1 MAATFDKVLIPVD
14 FSLNTEIAVKKAVE
28 LVGSDET
35 VFHLLHVVHPANKT
49 KNQFR
54 VWVAERDL
62 HQLKYTIQQSG
73 PHIWVK
79 IHILLGRSVR
89 QTIIECASMLNPNLI
104 IIGKQNNH
112 RRWFLSGSV
121 SPDVVAK
128 RTNCPVLTV
137 KPGSM
142 DNRTRVIVL
151 PIRDFLPERKL
162 EWAVLLAKRFKAQ
175 VHLLAVGEEAGPK
188 DGLLSQNF
196 LKAYHLLRDNLHH
209 PVEYSASTRHNPAKA
224 ALSYAELIM
233 ADMILVNPQ
242 TESGVSGFTGF
253 RHISDLL
260 ARDSK
265 IQVLDVQPYEM
276 EKRAGDN

>member
-1 MAATFDKVLIPVD
+1 MPATFDKILIPVD
-14 FSLNTEIAVKKAVE
+14 FSLNTEIAVKKAIE
-28 LVGSDET
+28 FVGSDET
-35 VFHLLHVVHPANKT
+35 VIHLLHVLHPGKGP

-54 VWVAERDL
+54 LWIAERDL
-62 HQLKYTIQQSG
+62 HQWKYTIQQSG
-73 PHIWVK
+73 PQIKVTV
-79 IHILLGRSVR
+79 HILRGSSVR
-89 QTIIECASMLNPNLI
+89 QAIIECASMLKPDLI
-104 IIGKQNNH
+104 IIGKQNTH
-112 RRWFLSGSV
+112 RHWFLSESV
-121 SPDVVAK
+121 SPDIVAK

-188 DGLLSQNF
+188 DGLVSQPF
-196 LKAYHLLRDNLHH
+196 LKAYHHLREKLHH
-209 PVEYSASTRHNPAKA
+209 PVEYSAATRHNPAKA

-242 TESGVSGFTGF
+242 TESGISGFTGS

-260 ARDSK
+260 TRDSK
-265 IQVLDVQPYEM
+265 IQVLDVQPYQM
-276 EKRAGDN
+276 EKPIGNN

>member
-1 MAATFDKVLIPVD
+1 MAATFDKILIPVD
-14 FSLNTEIAVKKAVE
+14 FSVNTEIAVKKAVE

-35 VFHLLHVVHPANKT
+35 VIHLLHVVHPAKKT

-54 VWVAERDL
+54 IWVAERDL
-62 HQLKYTIQQSG
+62 NQLKYTIQESG
-73 PHIWVK
+73 PHIKVR
-79 IHILLGRSVR
+79 IHILLGHSIG
-89 QTIIECASMLNPNLI
+89 QTIIECACMVNPNLI

-112 RRWFLSGSV
+112 RRWLLSGSI
-121 SPDVVAK
+121 SPDIVAK

-175 VHLLAVGEEAGPK
+175 VHLLAVGEESGPK
-188 DGLLSQNF
+188 DGLLSQTF
-196 LKAYHLLRDNLHH
+196 LKAYHHLREKLHH
-209 PVEYSASTRHNPAKA
+209 PIEYSAAPRHSPAKA
-224 ALSYAELIM
+224 ALRYAELIM
-233 ADMILVNPQ
+233 ADMILVNPH

-265 IQVLDVQPYEM
+265 IQVLDVQPYEK
-276 EKRAGDN
+276 ETI

>member
-1 MAATFDKVLIPVD
+1 MAATFDKILIPVD
-14 FSLNTEIAVKKAVE
+14 FSVNTEIAVKKAVE

-35 VFHLLHVVHPANKT
+35 VIHLLHVVHPAKKT

-54 VWVAERDL
+54 IWVAERDL
-62 HQLKYTIQQSG
+62 NQLKYTIQESG
-73 PHIWVK
+73 PHIKVR
-79 IHILLGRSVR
+79 IHILLGHSIG
-89 QTIIECASMLNPNLI
+89 QTIIECACMVNPNLI

-112 RRWFLSGSV
+112 RRWLLSGSI
-121 SPDVVAK
+121 SPDIVAK

-175 VHLLAVGEEAGPK
+175 VHLLAVGEESGPK
-188 DGLLSQNF
+188 DGLLSQTF
-196 LKAYHLLRDNLHH
+196 LKAYHHLREKLHH
-209 PVEYSASTRHNPAKA
+209 PVEYSADTRHNPAKA
-224 ALSYAELIM
+224 ALSYAKLIM

-253 RHISDLL
+253 RHLSDLL

-265 IQVLDVQPYEM
+265 IQVLDVQPYEK
-276 EKRAGDN
+276 ETI

>member
-1 MAATFDKVLIPVD
+1 MAATFDKILIPVD

-28 LVGSDET
+28 LVGPDPAI
-35 VFHLLHVVHPANKT
+35 FHLLHIVPPGKQS
-49 KNQFR
+49 KNRFR
-54 VWVAERDL
+54 AWVAERDL
-62 HQLKYTIQQSG
+62 NQWKYMIQESG
-73 PHIWVK
+73 PHIRVN
-79 IHILLGRSVR
+79 IHVLWGRSVG
-89 QTIIECASMLNPNLI
+89 QTIIECAGMLSPDLI

-112 RRWFLSGSV
+112 RRWFLSGSA

-128 RTNCPVLTV
+128 KTGCPVLTV
-137 KPGSM
+137 KPGSL

-175 VHLLAVGEEAGPK
+175 VHLLAIGEDAGPK
-188 DGLLSQNF
+188 DGLLSQTF
-196 LKAYHLLRDNLHH
+196 LKAYHHLREKLHH
-209 PVEYSASTRHNPAKA
+209 PVEYSAATRHSPAKA

-242 TESGVSGFTGF
+242 TESGIAGFTGF

-260 ARDSK
+260 TRDSR
-265 IQVLDVQPYEM
+265 IQVLDVQPYETSSPL
-276 EKRAGDN
+276 

>member
-1 MAATFDKVLIPVD
+1 MAATFDEILIPVD
-14 FSLNTEIAVKKAVE
+14 FSFNTEIAVKKAVE
-28 LVGSDET
+28 LVGSEET
-35 VFHLLHVVHPANKT
+35 VIHLLHVVRPAKKT

-62 HQLKYTIQQSG
+62 QQLKYTIQQFG
-73 PHIWVK
+73 PNMRVK
-79 IHILLGRSVR
+79 IHILLGHSVR
-89 QTIIECASMLNPNLI
+89 ETIIECAFMLNPDLI
-104 IIGKQNNH
+104 IVGKQNNH
-112 RRWFLSGSV
+112 RRWFGSGTV
-121 SPDVVAK
+121 SPDIVAK

-137 KPGSM
+137 KPGSL
-142 DNRTRVIVL
+142 DNRTRVIIL

-175 VHLLAVGEEAGPK
+175 VHLLAVGEEAEPK
-188 DGLLSQNF
+188 DGLLSQTF
-196 LKAYHLLRDNLHH
+196 LKAYHHLREKLHH
-209 PVEYSASTRHNPAKA
+209 PVEYSADTRHNPAKA

-260 ARDSK
+260 ARDSR
-265 IQVLDVQPYEM
+265 IQVLDVQPYEK
-276 EKRAGDN
+276 EKI

>member
-1 MAATFDKVLIPVD
+1 MAATFDKILIPVD

-35 VFHLLHVVHPANKT
+35 VIHLLHVVHPAKKT

-54 VWVAERDL
+54 IWVAERDL
-62 HQLKYTIQQSG
+62 NQLKYTIQESG
-73 PHIWVK
+73 PHIKVR
-79 IHILLGRSVR
+79 IHILLGHSIG
-89 QTIIECASMLNPNLI
+89 QTIIECACMVDPNLI

-112 RRWFLSGSV
+112 RRWLLSGSI
-121 SPDVVAK
+121 SPDIVAK

-188 DGLLSQNF
+188 DGLLSQTF
-196 LKAYHLLRDNLHH
+196 LKAYHHLREKLHH
-209 PVEYSASTRHNPAKA
+209 PVEYSADTRHNPAKA
-224 ALSYAELIM
+224 ALSYAKLIM

-253 RHISDLL
+253 RHLSDLL

-265 IQVLDVQPYEM
+265 IQVLDVQPYEK
-276 EKRAGDN
+276 ETR

>member
-1 MAATFDKVLIPVD
+1 MAATFDKILIPVD

-28 LVGSDET
+28 LVGSDAT
-35 VFHLLHVVHPANKT
+35 VIHLLHIVRPGKKA
-49 KNQFR
+49 KNQFN

-62 HQLKYTIQQSG
+62 NQWKYTIQESG
-73 PHIWVK
+73 PNISVK
-79 IHILLGRSVR
+79 VHILRGRPVLE
-89 QTIIECASMLNPNLI
+89 TIIECATILGPDLI

-112 RRWFLSGSV
+112 RRWLLSGSV
-121 SPDVVAK
+121 SPDIVAK

-142 DNRTRVIVL
+142 DNRTKLIVL

-175 VHLLAVGEEAGPK
+175 VHLLAVGEEAGSK
-188 DGLLSQNF
+188 DGLLSQTF
-196 LKAYHLLRDNLHH
+196 LKAYHHLREKLHH
-209 PVEYSASTRHNPAKA
+209 PVEYSAAPRHSPAKA

-260 ARDSK
+260 TRDSK
-265 IQVLDVQPYEM
+265 IQVLDVQPYEK
-276 EKRAGDN
+276 EKELV

>member
-1 MAATFDKVLIPVD
+1 MAATFDKILIPAD

-35 VFHLLHVVHPANKT
+35 VIHLLHVVPPGKKS

-62 HQLKYTIQQSG
+62 NQWKYAIQQSG
-73 PHIWVK
+73 PHIRVK
-79 IHILLGRSVR
+79 IHVLRGRSVG
-89 QTIIECASMLNPNLI
+89 QTIIECAGMLGPDLI
-104 IIGKQNNH
+104 IIAKQNNH
-112 RRWFLSGSV
+112 RRWFLPGSA
-121 SPDVVAK
+121 SPDIVAK

-142 DNRTRVIVL
+142 VNRTRVIVL

-162 EWAVLLAKRFKAQ
+162 EWAILLAKRFKAQ
-175 VHLLAVGEEAGPK
+175 VHLLAIGEEAGPK
-188 DGLLSQNF
+188 DGLLSQTF
-196 LKAYHLLRDNLHH
+196 LKAYHLLREKLHH
-209 PVEYSASTRHNPAKA
+209 PVEYSAATRHSPAKA
-224 ALSYAELIM
+224 ALNYAELIM

-253 RHISDLL
+253 RHISDFLT
-260 ARDSK
+260 RDSR
-265 IQVLDVQPYEM
+265 IQVLDVQPYETSSPL
-276 EKRAGDN
+276 

>member
-1 MAATFDKVLIPVD
+1 MAPTFDKILIPVD

-35 VFHLLHVVHPANKT
+35 VIHLLHVVHPAKKT

-62 HQLKYTIQQSG
+62 HQWKYTIQQSG
-73 PHIWVK
+73 PHIRVK

>member
-1 MAATFDKVLIPVD
+1 MPATFDKILIPVD

-35 VFHLLHVVHPANKT
+35 VIHLLYVVHPAKKT
-49 KNQFR
+49 KKQFR
-54 VWVAERDL
+54 MWVAERDL
-62 HQLKYTIQQSG
+62 HQWKYTIQQSG
-73 PHIWVK
+73 PNIRVRV
-79 IHILLGRSVR
+79 HILLGHSVS
-89 QTIIECASMLNPNLI
+89 QTIIECASMLNPDLI

-112 RRWFLSGSV
+112 RRWLLSGSV
-121 SPDVVAK
+121 PPDVVAK
-128 RTNCPVLTV
+128 RSNCPVLTV

-175 VHLLAVGEEAGPK
+175 VHLLAVGEDAGPK
-188 DGLLSQNF
+188 NGLLSQTF
-196 LKAYHLLRDNLHH
+196 LKAYHHLREKLHH
-209 PVEYSASTRHNPAKA
+209 PVEYSASTRHSPAKA

-242 TESGVSGFTGF
+242 TESGISGFTGV

-260 ARDSK
+260 TRDSK
-265 IQVLDVQPYEM
+265 IQVLDVLPYE
-276 EKRAGDN
+276 RH

>member
-1 MAATFDKVLIPVD
+1 MAATFDKILIPVD

-35 VFHLLHVVHPANKT
+35 VIHLLHVVPCGKRS

-62 HQLKYTIQQSG
+62 NQWKYTIQQYG
-73 PHIWVK
+73 PHIRVK
-79 IHILLGRSVR
+79 IHVLRGRSVG
-89 QTIIECASMLNPNLI
+89 QTIIECAGTLGPDLI
-104 IIGKQNNH
+104 IIAKQNNH
-112 RRWFLSGSV
+112 RRWFLPGSA
-121 SPDVVAK
+121 SPDIVAK

-137 KPGSM
+137 KPGSI

-162 EWAVLLAKRFKAQ
+162 EWAILLAKRFKAQ
-175 VHLLAVGEEAGPK
+175 VHLLAIGEDAGPK
-188 DGLLSQNF
+188 DGLLSQTF
-196 LKAYHLLRDNLHH
+196 LKAYHLLREKLHH
-209 PVEYSASTRHNPAKA
+209 PVEYSAATRHSPAKA

-253 RHISDLL
+253 RHISDFLT
-260 ARDSK
+260 RDSR
-265 IQVLDVQPYEM
+265 IQVLDVQPYETSSPL
-276 EKRAGDN
+276 

>member
-1 MAATFDKVLIPVD
+1 MAATFDKILIPVD

-35 VFHLLHVVHPANKT
+35 VIHLVHVVHPANKT
-49 KNQFR
+49 KNQFG
-54 VWVAERDL
+54 VWIAERDL

-73 PHIWVK
+73 PHISVK
-79 IHILLGRSVR
+79 VHILLGHSVR
-89 QTIIECASMLNPNLI
+89 QTIIECASMLNPDLI
-104 IIGKQNNH
+104 IIAKQNNH
-112 RRWFLSGSV
+112 RRWFLSGSAP
-121 SPDVVAK
+121 PDIVAK
-128 RTNCPVLTV
+128 RSNCPVLTV
-137 KPGSM
+137 KPGSL

-175 VHLLAVGEEAGPK
+175 VHLLAVGEVPGPK
-188 DGLLSQNF
+188 DGLLSQTF
-196 LKAYHLLRDNLHH
+196 LKAYHYLREKLHH
-209 PVEYSASTRHNPAKA
+209 PVEYSAATRNNPAKA

-233 ADMILVNPQ
+233 ADMILVNPHI
-242 TESGVSGFTGF
+242 ESGVSGFTGF

-265 IQVLDVQPYEM
+265 IQVLDVLPYEK
-276 EKRAGDN
+276 ETI